1 MVSLEKLYLND
12 NQINHIPD
20 SIMKLIK
27 IKKIFIIN
35 NDLQFLPM
43 NITVLEKLNVEG
55 NDDLYLTPNQRKS
68 DKLVV

>member
-1 MVSLEKLYLND
+1 
-12 NQINHIPD
+12 
-20 SIMKLIK
+20 MKLIK